1 MQHIPIYAQITKY
14 SSPVASSAYDM
25 VHVPGLFADVY
36 LYHLGTTHAIIK
48 LIK

>member
-25 VHVPGLFADVY
+25 VPGLFAAVY
-36 LYHLGTTHAIIK
+36 LYHLGNTHAIIK